1 MFGWLKKNKPRQVF
15 AEKIAQEMTRIVHT
29 YVALLKA
36 HPNHFMDASWLPA
49 DKQKMIEVFKI
60 SWLAGNNEMRE
71 EVENW
76 WCLLSRFQ
84 AGVGSTPISYE
95 ISKDNPAVKEWYK
108 RQERVEPL
116 LNIATAEDEIYER
129 EIERFKVSNKMRH

>member
-1 MFGWLKKNKPRQVF
+1 MP
-15 AEKIAQEMTRIVHT
+15 
-29 YVALLKA
+29 
-36 HPNHFMDASWLPA
+36 
-49 DKQKMIEVFKI
+49 
-60 SWLAGNNEMRE
+60 GNNEMRE

-116 LNIATAEDEIYER
+116 LNIATTEDEIYER